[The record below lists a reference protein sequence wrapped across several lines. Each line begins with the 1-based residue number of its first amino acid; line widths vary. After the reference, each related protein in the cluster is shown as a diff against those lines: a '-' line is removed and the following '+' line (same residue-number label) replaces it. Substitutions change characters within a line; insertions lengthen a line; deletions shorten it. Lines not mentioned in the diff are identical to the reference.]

1 MPLRAFAAYI
11 IGMEFC
17 AAPTARNLF
26 CITAKGT
33 SHSGPADVD
42 GAPLIDFF
50 KRFCFSFIVPLIF
63 LWENGRSQD
72 F

>member
-1 MPLRAFAAYI
+1 MPLRALAAYI

-50 KRFCFSFIVPLIF
+50 
-63 LWENGRSQD
+63 
-72 F
+72 